1 MVSIDRFPRRRSVI
15 FGSMRS
21 VELMAEVDVVFDTD
35 RFRALC
41 KKVVAEKDL
50 TIIEHFK
57 DEMREMLQRR
67 KQDILARPVS
77 IN

>member
-1 MVSIDRFPRRRSVI
+1 
-15 FGSMRS
+15 MRS
-21 VELMAEVDVVFDTD
+21 VELMEGVDVVFDTD
-35 RFRALC
+35 RFRVLC
-41 KKVVAEKDL
+41 KKVVEEKDL

>member
-1 MVSIDRFPRRRSVI
+1 MVSIERFLRRRSVI
-15 FGSMRS
+15 FGSLRS

-35 RFRALC
+35 RFRVLC
-41 KKVVAEKDL
+41 KKVVEEKDL

-67 KQDILARPVS
+67 KQDILARPTS